1 MGDAFKVLA
10 EERGIGEV
18 QFVGNL
24 GDGLTGVHKFHF
36 DAGDE
41 GTVDPLFG
49 CDAARLADN
58 GAKIALGETHAVGI
72 VAYLMLFGTVLVHK
86 LIKRSKMVCSRDCE
100 ACNISV

>member
-24 GDGLTGVHKFHF
+24 GDGLTGMHEFHF

-41 GTVDPLFG
+41 GAVDPFLG
-49 CDAARLADN
+49 SHTAGLADD
-58 GAKIALGETHAVGI
+58 GTQITLCETHAVGVI
-72 VAYLMLFGTVLVHK
+72 ADLVLFGIVLVHELDK
-86 LIKRSKMVCSRDCE
+86 AVEDGLFARL
-100 ACNISV
+100 